1 MLYFLFAGAGLT
13 VLLCAAVPFHLSSR
27 VFFRCDARVAVR
39 ALRFFVGVAL
49 FLGITEVFAMKPTA
63 EMFFI
68 LSFFAFVVEHPKK
81 AARIAGISTALAVL
95 TVELTAAAIGASVC
109 LTTLLVD
116 AAAICCGLFSLAFVR
131 ALGLRMPQ

>member
-1 MLYFLFAGAGLT
+1 MLYLLFAGAGLT

-39 ALRFFVGVAL
+39 ALRLFVGVAL
-49 FLGITEVFAMKPTA
+49 VLANSEVFAMTSTI

-81 AARIAGISTALAVL
+81 AARIAGIGTALAVL
-95 TVELTAAAIGASVC
+95 TVELTAAASGASSC
-109 LTTLLVD
+109 ITTLLED

-131 ALGLRMPQ
+131 ALGFRMPQ